1 MLLKQM
7 NVPICVNVH
16 EYYDLLAVPSTVP
29 SLDIISLIS
38 SWVNCFTSTI
48 SGELRRGAE
57 RLLDLPADPPGPL
70 PILPDVLGLVPI
82 GGEGTFT
89 DSLLLLLLG
98 LVIMFPRV
106 SLVGEIIS
114 TPVGLFSSLIA
125 SSTDKTR

>member
-1 MLLKQM
+1 M
-7 NVPICVNVH
+7 NVPICINIH
-16 EYYDLLAVPSTVP
+16 EYCDLLAVPSTVP

-82 GGEGTFT
+82 GGEGTFI